1 MRKQH
6 LPLFLG
12 IVILILFLTAA
23 LFPTAFTAYGQ
34 KETFGPWLIPSA
46 EHLLGTNAL
55 GYDIF
60 TELVYGTRQTLLV
73 GVSSSTLTLLLG
85 SVIGTL
91 AAGKGLLGGLS
102 NGIIN
107 VFVLLPKLVT
117 MIVLATFLGSS
128 SRNLILLIAAFS
140 WVGTARN
147 VRAKVIHLN
156 AQPFIENCV
165 IQGYSRRHIIL
176 RHILPN
182 LYDVL
187 LSRFLLGVNSCIMM
201 ESTLSFLGFGDL
213 YYPTWGTM
221 INFAYKRGAF
231 LRQAYAYLLSP
242 GVCIMLLSL
251 SFYLISLYFEH
262 RQAAIQENRRSYD
275 AKGTGIS
282 VAKMR
287 CVSWPRLRRSCGRLP
302 RRPVCVGT
310 VRERPDV
317 SGRGDGVHCRDRR
330 LRRGCHS
337 GATVLYRRK
346 GQSAFQST
354 GKECFLLL
362 SAFGRKV
369 LPPCF
374 APDTGETKEE
384 RLAWLMDGDFHEM
397 FDVKDA
403 PAPVPE
409 AARIFKTVTC
419 SLCGE
424 RFAES
429 FAHLQNSEIVCSACY
444 RPYTRGL

>member
-34 KETFGPWLIPSA
+34 KETFGPWLTPSA

-102 NGIIN
+102 NGVIN

-165 IQGYSRRHIIL
+165 IQGYSR
-176 RHILPN
+176 
-182 LYDVL
+182 
-187 LSRFLLGVNSCIMM
+187 SVNSCIMM

-231 LRQAYAYLLSP
+231 LRQAYGYLLSP

-262 RQAAIQENRRSYD
+262 RQAAIQE
-275 AKGTGIS
+275 K
-282 VAKMR
+282 
-287 CVSWPRLRRSCGRLP
+287 
-302 RRPVCVGT
+302 
-310 VRERPDV
+310 
-317 SGRGDGVHCRDRR
+317 
-330 LRRGCHS
+330 
-337 GATVLYRRK
+337 
-346 GQSAFQST
+346 
-354 GKECFLLL
+354 
-362 SAFGRKV
+362 
-369 LPPCF
+369 
-374 APDTGETKEE
+374 
-384 RLAWLMDGDFHEM
+384 
-397 FDVKDA
+397 
-403 PAPVPE
+403 
-409 AARIFKTVTC
+409 
-419 SLCGE
+419 
-424 RFAES
+424 
-429 FAHLQNSEIVCSACY
+429 
-444 RPYTRGL
+444 